1 MNVWHS
7 DVYPEHGR
15 WLWRHV
21 FQSNT
26 LLDVNWETGMVRR
39 LDLSS
44 FLESAAKSV
53 TSHFKTQQV
62 RDIPF
67 NHFKLDVLPATIVL

>member
-1 MNVWHS
+1 M
-7 DVYPEHGR
+7 
-15 WLWRHV
+15 

-44 FLESAAKSV
+44 FLESAAKTV

-62 RDIPF
+62 RVTYLVNTLQVGKGEGDTGC
-67 NHFKLDVLPATIVL
+67 DVTTAYRQRVCI